1 MSNKKIINYT
11 SRDFDSIKKDLLE
24 HAQRF
29 YPDNFKDFSENSF
42 GSYILDTVAY
52 VGDMLS
58 FYVDYQVNESFLE
71 TALEYENVR
80 KLVKNQGYNYTGRP
94 AAYGLATFY
103 IIVPGRTTG
112 LGPEATVIPVLS
124 KGSEFKSNSGQSFV
138 LTEDVDFSDPKNEIV
153 AARFSQVTGKATSW
167 AIRAHGMVKS
177 TVLFQTQVEIGNM
190 EKFLTVRVGPASI
203 AEIKS
208 VIDSDGHEYFEV
220 DNLSQDTIYINS
232 TNPNASIDGVPD
244 IIKPKIVPRRFCMKQ
259 DDTGTYLQFGHGS
272 DKKEALINVLDP
284 SQATL
289 KMSGKHYITDNAF
302 DPNELLSNS
311 SLGIAPSNTTLTI
324 RYYDNEQNSV
334 NVSAGDLNSVSV
346 VGMRFPKSIG
356 NTLSEE
362 GVKQS
367 LEVSNDQAIVENT
380 ERPSTDHLRQV
391 TYAAKAAQKRVV
403 TRNDYEAYIYM
414 MPSNFGKIKRAVVY
428 NDPSG
433 TNRRLSVYVVSQD
446 GDANLIETNS
456 TIKENLKTW
465 LNKNKMLNDNIDIYG
480 AKIVN
485 IGFTY
490 EIIVDPTSDKVQVL
504 NSVNR
509 KLLDYFSDKM
519 YIGEPFYI
527 SRIFN
532 IINKVEGVLDT
543 VRVTPEIKVGTGYSG
558 DAISIQEMKSNDG
571 TYIKAPINS
580 IFEIKYPGTDIRG
593 TAT

>member
-272 DKKEALINVLDP
+272 DKKESLINVLDP

-558 DAISIQEMKSNDG
+558 NAISIQEMKSNDG

>member
-380 ERPSTDHLRQV
+380 ERPSTEHLRQV

>member
-362 GVKQS
+362 GVRQS

>member
-167 AIRAHGMVKS
+167 ASRAHGMGKS

>member
-1 MSNKKIINYT
+1 MSNKKIIKYT
-11 SRDFDSIKKDLLE
+11 SRDFDSIKADLLE
-24 HAQRF
+24 HAQMF

-94 AAYGLATFY
+94 AAHGLATFY
-103 IIVPGRTTG
+103 VIVPGRTTG

-138 LTEDVDFSDPKNEIV
+138 LTEDVDFSNPKNEIV

-177 TVLFQTQVEIGNM
+177 TVLFQTQVEIADM
-190 EKFLTVRVGPASI
+190 EKFLSVRVGPPSI
-203 AEIKS
+203 AEIKN

-232 TNPNASIDGVPD
+232 TNPKASKDGVPD

-272 DKKEALINVLDP
+272 DNKEALINVLDP

-289 KMSGKHYITDNAF
+289 KMSGKNYITDNAF

-356 NTLSEE
+356 DSVSEE
-362 GVKQS
+362 AVRQS

-414 MPSNFGKIKRAVVY
+414 MPANFGSIKRAVVY

-446 GDANLIETNS
+446 GNSNLIETNS

-480 AKIVN
+480 AKIIN

-490 EIIVDPTSDKVQVL
+490 EVIVDPTSDKVQVL

-509 KLLDYFSDKM
+509 KLLNYFSDKM
-519 YIGEPFYI
+519 YIAEPFYI

-543 VRVTPEIKVGTGYSG
+543 VRVIPEIKVGTGYSG
-558 DAISIQEMKSNDG
+558 DAISIQQMKSNDG
-571 TYIKAPINS
+571 TFIKAPINS
-580 IFEIKYPGTDIRG
+580 IFEIKYPSTDIRG

>member
-208 VIDSDGHEYFEV
+208 VIDSDGHEYFDV